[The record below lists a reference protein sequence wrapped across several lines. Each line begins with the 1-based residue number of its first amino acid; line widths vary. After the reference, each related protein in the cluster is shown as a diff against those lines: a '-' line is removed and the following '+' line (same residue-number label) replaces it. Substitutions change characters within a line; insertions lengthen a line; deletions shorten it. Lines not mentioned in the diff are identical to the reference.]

1 MVKIKDKNH
10 HLSIS
15 IKENYSAGM
24 KLKDI
29 ASLFHLSKKRVNYFL
44 HREIRNRKRR
54 AKLNRREI
62 NMIVKWTRNKPIMEK
77 QVSAKNVVQ

>member
-29 ASLFHLSKKRVNYFL
+29 ASLFHLSK
-44 HREIRNRKRR
+44 
-54 AKLNRREI
+54 
-62 NMIVKWTRNKPIMEK
+62 
-77 QVSAKNVVQ
+77 